1 MAILLIS
8 GLVACSRQYEAAS
21 PPEKDRKELSR
32 KDTVIPIG
40 HERQLA
46 QLLEGIAGVY
56 VRYDGGNIQVLVRGG
71 RPLFVVDN
79 VPLGYNYESV
89 NNLVNVHDIDHI
101 EVLKNMSETALYGY
115 RARHGVIH
123 IHTKRGVQ

>member
-1 MAILLIS
+1 
-8 GLVACSRQYEAAS
+8 
-21 PPEKDRKELSR
+21 LSE
-32 KDTVIPIG
+32 KDTVVPMG

-56 VRYDGGNIQVLVRGG
+56 IRYEGGSIEVLVRGG
-71 RPLFVVDN
+71 HPLFVVDHM
-79 VPLGYNYESV
+79 PLGYSYASV
-89 NNLVNVHDIDHI
+89 NNLVNVHDVDHI

-123 IHTKRGVQ
+123 IHTKRGGQ